1 MGGDKQGT
9 QPTQPA
15 EGEPVEI
22 PVPERENVLRD
33 LRKMGKPAAPVPPR
47 DPSKPRRTWRQA

>member
-1 MGGDKQGT
+1 MTNERDKQQS
-9 QPTQPA
+9 QPKQ
-15 EGEPVEI
+15 GEPVEI
-22 PVPERENVLRD
+22 PVPEREDVLRD